1 MPKKMYHSK
10 IKNCTL
16 IIEAEVNQENGTKF
30 FALVKSKTKPQWSN
44 SWPPSFE
51 GYEEKAYRSDRKRL
65 DEFYILW
72 GNTPDLENMGITH
85 LQTPT
90 GKPVRESKSHK
101 LFFEIIKSSEFMTF
115 INKKEI
121 VNN

>member
-1 MPKKMYHSK
+1 MPKQIYHSK

-16 IIEAEVNQENGTKF
+16 IIEAEINYENGTKH
-30 FALVKSKTKPQWSN
+30 FALIKSKTKPKWSN
-44 SWPPSFE
+44 SWPPSFQ
-51 GYEEKAYRSDRKRL
+51 GIEEKSWAYRRKRL

-90 GKPVRESKSHK
+90 GKPVKESKSHK
-101 LFFEIIKSSEFMTF
+101 MFFEIIKNSEFMTF
-115 INKKEI
+115 IHKGKKC
-121 VNN
+121 

>member
-1 MPKKMYHSK
+1 MPKQIYHTK

-16 IIEAEVNQENGTKF
+16 IIESEVNHENGTKY
-30 FALVKSKTKPQWSN
+30 FALVKSKTKPHWSN
-44 SWPPSFE
+44 SWPPRFE
-51 GYEEKAYRSDRKRL
+51 EIKEKTITYGKKRL

-101 LFFEIIKSSEFMTF
+101 MFFEIIKSSEFMTF
-115 INKKEI
+115 INKTI
-121 VNN
+121 I